1 MKLNEVYHLIIY
13 CLNCIRHDQNSTYK
27 TGLRN
32 ICNELESSI
41 IYTSTFSKTAELD
54 QGLKG
59 NDNDMQVTFNM
70 HVRLWCESPIKICV
84 FNNNVYQRRQKYIQD
99 NLACGIFSLVPCD
112 AVATSIN
119 TNDKELLNP

>member
-70 HVRLWCESPIKICV
+70 HVRLWCESPIKIGILR
-84 FNNNVYQRRQKYIQD
+84 NPDRTRTRTRTRRKSG
-99 NLACGIFSLVPCD
+99 LE
-112 AVATSIN
+112 
-119 TNDKELLNP
+119 KNPDPDSKKIRTRV